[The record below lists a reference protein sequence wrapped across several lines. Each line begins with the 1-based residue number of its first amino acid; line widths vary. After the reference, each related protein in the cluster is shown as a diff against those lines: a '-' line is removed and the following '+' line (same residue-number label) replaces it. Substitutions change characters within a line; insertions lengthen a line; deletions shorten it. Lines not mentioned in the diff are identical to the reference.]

1 MKEYNSFDE
10 QYSLSTRVYNALR
23 EDILNGV
30 YKPGDSLI
38 EVKIAK
44 QLNVSRTPV
53 REAIRQLELEGL
65 VNSIPN
71 RGVTVN
77 GISIKDIKDI
87 YEIRRVLEGM
97 AAKWAVEKITDE
109 EISRLQ
115 EVYELMEFYTMK
127 KDVNQISKLN
137 TSFHEIIF
145 NATKSNIIK
154 HILKDF
160 QFYVKWARHESL
172 CSPGRMEEA
181 LKEHHDILLAFIK
194 RDKEEAERCLNIH
207 VENSSRN
214 VFNIIKK

>member
-30 YKPGDSLI
+30 YKSGDSLI

-77 GISIKDIKDI
+77 GITIKDIKDI

-97 AAKWAVEKITDE
+97 AAKWAIEKITDE
-109 EISRLQ
+109 EVSKLQ

-137 TSFHEIIF
+137 TRFHEIIF

-214 VFNIIKK
+214 VFSIIKE